1 MRTQRVLIAAI
12 IIAVIVVAVAALLG
26 VVLWRVLDAYIDPT
40 SPTEKKDLVQSF
52 AVVVAGVV
60 GSLSALAAVGNLYIS
75 RRNLQQQREL
85 ELERSERERAL
96 DYERAQEDAV
106 PEYIEQM
113 MRLLS
118 DKKTPLRMSKE
129 DSEVRIL
136 ARLRTQTTLAR
147 LDGSRKAQVV
157 QFLQAAR
164 LIRNDMPLVRLAG
177 ADLREADLRE
187 ANLIRTDLIRTNL
200 RGADLREADLRGA
213 DLSRA
218 HLQGAHLEGAHL
230 EGAHL
235 SRVHLEGAH
244 LREAYVTDEQLADA
258 YLQGTTM
265 PDGQKYE
272 NWLKD
277 RERRG
282 EDEEKS
288 GHS

>member
-1 MRTQRVLIAAI
+1 MRTQRVRIAAI
-12 IIAVIVVAVAALLG
+12 IIPVIVVAVAALLG

-96 DYERAQEDAV
+96 DYERAQEDAM

-118 DKKTPLRMSKE
+118 DKETPLRMSKE

-187 ANLIRTDLIRTNL
+187 A
-200 RGADLREADLRGA
+200 

-218 HLQGAHLEGAHL
+218 YL

-235 SRVHLEGAH
+235 SRAHLEGAH

-265 PDGQKYE
+265 PNGQKYE
-272 NWLKD
+272 DWLKTKD
-277 RERRG
+277 QG
-282 EDEEKS
+282 ENKKS
-288 GHS
+288 DGSS